1 MTRAV
6 FLDRDGTIL
15 VERGGPPVSPAEVE
29 LLPGVVEGLR
39 SLAEFGFVLVVVT
52 NQSGLARGHYDEND
66 YHAVTER
73 MTALLAEGGVRLDA
87 IRHCP
92 HDSGVLGA
100 YTCSCRKPLP
110 GMILGAAED
119 LEIDLRRSFLVGDAE
134 RDLAA
139 GKAAGCRVALVLTGK
154 GEHERD
160 TVRAKHPNAE
170 IVADLA
176 EAARWILSRSDGNG
190 GGDES

>member
-1 MTRAV
+1 MTRAA

-15 VERGGPPVSPAEVE
+15 LERGGPPLDPADVE
-29 LLPGVVEGLR
+29 LIPGAVRGLR
-39 SLAEFGFVLVVVT
+39 ALADAGFELIVVT
-52 NQSGLARGHYDEND
+52 NQSGLARGHYDESV

-73 MTALLAEGGVRLDA
+73 MKALLAESGVRLDA
-87 IRHCP
+87 VRHCP
-92 HDSGVLGA
+92 HDNGVLGA
-100 YTCSCRKPLP
+100 YTCTCRKPLP
-110 GMILGAAED
+110 GMILDAAKD
-119 LEIDLRRSFLVGDAE
+119 HGIDLGRSFLVGDAE

-139 GKAAGCRVALVLTGK
+139 GKAAGCRVMLVLTGK

-160 TVRAKHPNAE
+160 AVRVKHPSAE

-176 EAARWILSRSDGNG
+176 EAARWILNQGD